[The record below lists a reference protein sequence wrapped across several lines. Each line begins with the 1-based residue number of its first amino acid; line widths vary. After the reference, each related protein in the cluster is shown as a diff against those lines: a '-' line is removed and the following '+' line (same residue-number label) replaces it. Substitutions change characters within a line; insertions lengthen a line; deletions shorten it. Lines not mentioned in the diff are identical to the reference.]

1 MQERQVKLIMT
12 FKDAQGKRLVR
23 SIANPDERLTRMQ
36 IARHM
41 LGLIASGTLCTS
53 NGPVVR
59 ISLIKKQIVT
69 DWVDVVASAAK
80 PASKRKFKD
89 IPAEFYQSFVGLTE
103 AKLRLFLLEYSRK
116 VQAEVKAKMLECLL
130 HVYRMPR
137 VVQPLCPRGTV
148 TTVKGNCL
156 PNRWSEL
163 RRCSG

>member
-41 LGLIASGTLCTS
+41 LGLIASGTLRTS

-59 ISLIKKQIVT
+59 ISLIKKQVIT
-69 DWVDVVASAAK
+69 DWVDVVASAIK
-80 PASKRKFKD
+80 PTRKRKFKD
-89 IPAEFYQSFVGLTE
+89 IPTEFYQSFVGLTE

-116 VQAEVKAKMLECLL
+116 VQAEVKARMLECLL
-130 HVYRMPR
+130 RFYKMPR
-137 VVQPLCPRGTV
+137 VVKPLWLSGIGT
-148 TTVKGNCL
+148 TEKGCYL
-156 PNRWSEL
+156 PDSWSKL